1 MSLWKPEYFSRPA
14 LVIVDMQNAFF
25 ETAELAKLR
34 QQVAGQCNR
43 LLTEARAHDLLI
55 VNIRT
60 IHQRDKS
67 TWTLSMLEDDQGFL
81 FEGTVQTHN
90 LAELDLSRAVEVVK
104 HRDSAFWQTGLDGL
118 LQFHRIRGLILAGVA
133 SDSCIAATAAD
144 AFAANYRVAIA
155 SQAVASADPD
165 FEQTTLHQ
173 LEVLHRQP
181 AVDTGSLLKAMSR
194 GKRI

>member
-1 MSLWKPEYFSRPA
+1 
-14 LVIVDMQNAFF
+14 
-25 ETAELAKLR
+25 
-34 QQVAGQCNR
+34 
-43 LLTEARAHDLLI
+43 
-55 VNIRT
+55 
-60 IHQRDKS
+60 
-67 TWTLSMLEDDQGFL
+67 MLEDDQGFL

-90 LAELDLSRAVEVVK
+90 LAELDLSRAVEVIK

-118 LQFHRIRGLILAGVA
+118 LQFHRIRALILAGVA

-173 LEVLHRQP
+173 LAERHRQP

-194 GKRI
+194 GKRV